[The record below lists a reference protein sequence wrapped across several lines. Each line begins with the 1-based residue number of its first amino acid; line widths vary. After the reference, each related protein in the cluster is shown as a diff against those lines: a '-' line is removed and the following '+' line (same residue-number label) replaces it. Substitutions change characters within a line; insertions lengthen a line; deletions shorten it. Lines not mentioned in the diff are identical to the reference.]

1 MISLPMDLAAFPF
14 LKSLC
19 WQGEKPSVEH
29 LTDTEILS
37 IYERNWRLRG
47 VMANLSDAEIQWI
60 QTYGKL
66 YDSWLINEF

>member
-1 MISLPMDLAAFPF
+1 MIPLSIDLEAFPF

-47 VMANLSDAEIQWI
+47 VMENLSDAEIQWI

>member
-1 MISLPMDLAAFPF
+1 MISLPIDLEAFPL

-19 WQGEKPSVEH
+19 WQGEKPSIEG
-29 LTDTEILS
+29 LTEVEILS

-47 VMANLSDAEIQWI
+47 VMENLSVAEIEWI

-66 YDSWLINEF
+66 YDSWLINEL